1 MPTSRRRFFGAAAA
15 AVVSGALAVV
25 GLAAPAAEA
34 APSSDIIYTVRPIS
48 IQYSQGAQASFPT
61 PSQCL
66 AQYGLMCYTPAEIR
80 KAYNIPDGWT
90 GAGRSIAIVD
100 AYGSPTIEQ
109 DLATFNQAF
118 GLPAAD
124 LHIYYPN
131 GRPESLTAHKGQ
143 PLAWAGETT
152 LDVEWAHAV
161 APEARINLIVAPNN
175 YGNAL
180 NVAVRYAVDNNLGD
194 VLSMSYGAP
203 ESAIAGQGNNLQLKQ
218 SHDNFAAATAKG
230 ISLFASAGDFGAT
243 DGGKVISAGY
253 PASDPLVTSIGGT
266 NLYTQDDGA
275 YVHETTWGDQA
286 DCPLGCKY
294 GPIGAT
300 GGAPSVVFPA
310 PSYQQGVTGNPMR
323 TTSDVSYNA
332 SVYTAVLVYASFD
345 PTPGS
350 AGFYFYGGTSSGAP
364 QWAAITALADQQAG
378 KRLGALNPALYSLAG
393 TPAATSAL
401 HDVTEGSNAWDG
413 PGYSA
418 GVGYDLPTG
427 LGTPDVTRLV
437 EALLA

>member
-15 AVVSGALAVV
+15 AVMSGALAVV
-25 GLAAPAAEA
+25 GLTAPVAEA
-34 APSSDIIYTVRPIS
+34 APATDIVYTVRPIS
-48 IQYSQGAQASFPT
+48 IQYSHGTPAAFPT
-61 PSQCL
+61 PSQCME
-66 AQYGLMCYTPAEIR
+66 QYGLMCYTPAEIR
-80 KAYNIPDGWT
+80 KAYNIPEGWT

-109 DLATFNQAF
+109 DLATFNEAF

-131 GRPESLTAHKGQ
+131 GRPASLTAHKGQ
-143 PLAWAGETT
+143 PLAWAGEAT
-152 LDVEWAHAV
+152 LDVEWAHAI
-161 APEARINLIVAPNN
+161 APAARINLIVAPNN
-175 YGNAL
+175 YGNAM

-230 ISLFASAGDFGAT
+230 VSLFASAGDFGAT

-266 NLYTQDDGA
+266 NLYTQDDGS

-323 TTSDVSYNA
+323 TVSDVSYNA

-378 KRLGALNPALYSLAG
+378 KRLGALNPMLYSLAR
-393 TPAATSAL
+393 TSASDGAL

-413 PGYSA
+413 PGFPA

-427 LGTPDVTRLV
+427 LGSPDVARLV
-437 EALLA
+437 GALLG